1 MVGTPLT
8 TSMDDGARS
17 AEVPTQLPPNEKLP
31 GQTSSWRTFST
42 RHQDETFFGGAITT
56 GWSSR
61 LMGSH
66 VRTPPRLSS
75 MTCFGSCNSASLST

>member
-1 MVGTPLT
+1 
-8 TSMDDGARS
+8 
-17 AEVPTQLPPNEKLP
+17 
-31 GQTSSWRTFST
+31 
-42 RHQDETFFGGAITT
+42 
-56 GWSSR
+56 